1 MAFYISFI
9 SRFGKEQNTNSYYL
23 AHIFGY
29 AISLG
34 IFTFV
39 MVYTGSKQP
48 ALLFIIPTL
57 FMCTF
62 ITAGFR
68 KEWGSKLSLDSSLE
82 SDGYRPH
89 GKNKT
94 KTGDQEQTNARGME
108 RFDLKK
114 LQQDGDQFRKF
125 DDDDYKEEENKH
137 ETED

>member
-1 MAFYISFI
+1 MA
-9 SRFGKEQNTNSYYL
+9 
-23 AHIFGY
+23 HVFGY

-48 ALLFIIPTL
+48 ALLYIIPTL
-57 FMCTF
+57 FMFTF
-62 ITAGFR
+62 FTAGFR
-68 KEWGSKLSLDSSLE
+68 KEWGSKLSLDSTLE

-89 GKNKT
+89 GKNNK
-94 KTGDQEQTNARGME
+94 KNVDQEQTSARGME

-125 DDDDYKEEENKH
+125 EDDDIREEENKH